1 MSFPGY
7 DWAWKVIAVRDDVP
21 RTAHTLVLRLGHHAN
36 KNLLAWP
43 GVPKLAAATKTGD
56 STVERHLRLLA
67 KLGLIV
73 REPYMRPDGRGRG
86 HDRIRLI
93 SPSAATRRSGHD
105 QPADSAA
112 ATRRSGTQQPADS
125 AGQSSIREPTT
136 GTDKG
141 KGAAV
146 PTKFPVVDG
155 NPVTPAEFSLS
166 SAAVATFN
174 ERNGSR
180 FGLVGTTGKATESL
194 KRIVSRIR
202 EHPELTDSDLV
213 RIVNSNFDNPWWTEE
228 KLGGVGVIFGP
239 KAWPR
244 AMANDGLP
252 ANKSGR
258 NIRTNIDRKP
268 KADEEE
274 PW

>member
-7 DWAWKVIAVRDDVP
+7 DWAWRVIAVREDVP

-43 GVPKLAAATKTGD
+43 GVPKLSAATKTGD
-56 STVERHLRLLA
+56 STVERHLRLLSR
-67 KLGLIV
+67 LGLIV
-73 REPYMRPDGRGRG
+73 RESYMRPDGRGRG

-93 SPSAATRRSGHD
+93 PPHAATRRSGHD
-105 QPADSAA
+105 QPAD
-112 ATRRSGTQQPADS
+112 P

-136 GTDKG
+136 GTDKE
-141 KGAAV
+141 KRDRV

-155 NPVTPAEFSLS
+155 HPVTPVEFSLS
-166 SAAVATFN
+166 SAAVSTFN

-180 FGLVGTTGKATESL
+180 LQLIGTTGKATEAL

-202 EHPELTDSDLV
+202 EHPELTDGDLV
-213 RIVNSNFDNPWWTEE
+213 RIVNRNFDNPWWTEE

-244 AMANDGLP
+244 AMANDGVP

-258 NIRTNIDRKP
+258 TVRTNIDRKP
-268 KADEEE
+268 QADEDE